1 MTCKN
6 CGKEIDN
13 NSKFCPYCGSK
24 NQQENEYFNEVDNVD
39 SILSGPASVPSN
51 AENSS
56 TSNNNSNTN
65 SSSTKLSTGAIVA
78 IVIGSVIAFLLIFV
92 LPIVLLIGCGAHL
105 TKGATNRVL
114 SEAESIKTQIV
125 NFEREDYN
133 YEIEQYIDNS
143 VNGSDVSSLI
153 SKIIDSNLSNIGN
166 KGRFISIEVKNISGF
181 SLDDELEEACKA
193 ANVNVNK
200 KANNDSKKVNSAIE
214 IFRTLKSKIK
224 SSEKYKVTA
233 EYNDDGY
240 IYNIIIEEL

>member
-1 MTCKN
+1 MICKK
-6 CGKEIDN
+6 CGKEMDN
-13 NSKFCPYCGSK
+13 NSKVCPFCGSE
-24 NQQENEYFNEVDNVD
+24 NQQENKYFNEVDKVD
-39 SILSGPASVPSN
+39 SILSNPAN
-51 AENSS
+51 AQSSTENSS
-56 TSNNNSNTN
+56 SSNGNSN
-65 SSSTKLSTGAIVA
+65 SGSGSTKLSTGAIVA
-78 IVIGSVIAFLLIFV
+78 IVIGSVLAFLLIFV
-92 LPIVLLIGCGAHL
+92 LPVVLLIGCGAHL
-105 TKGATNRVL
+105 TKNATNRVL
-114 SEAESIKTQIV
+114 SEAESIKTQID

-143 VNGSDVSSLI
+143 VNGSEVSSLI
-153 SKIIDSNLSNIGN
+153 SKIIESNLSNIGN
-166 KGRFISIEVKNISGF
+166 KDKFISIEVKNISGF

-193 ANVNVNK
+193 ANVNINK